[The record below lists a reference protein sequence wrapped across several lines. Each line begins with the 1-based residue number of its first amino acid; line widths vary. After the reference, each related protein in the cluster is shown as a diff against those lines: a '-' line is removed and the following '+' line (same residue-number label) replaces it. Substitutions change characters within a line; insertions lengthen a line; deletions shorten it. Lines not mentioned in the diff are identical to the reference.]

1 MGGGVAQSFDHIV
14 CFVQLTVRVN
24 GGMHK
29 SNLENVIEYNE
40 AEKPSLRNIKKDT
53 CKRFGCK
60 EKAAHCIL
68 YSKKGI

>member
-1 MGGGVAQSFDHIV
+1 MVDFFDDALSV
-14 CFVQLTVRVN
+14 LTVRVN